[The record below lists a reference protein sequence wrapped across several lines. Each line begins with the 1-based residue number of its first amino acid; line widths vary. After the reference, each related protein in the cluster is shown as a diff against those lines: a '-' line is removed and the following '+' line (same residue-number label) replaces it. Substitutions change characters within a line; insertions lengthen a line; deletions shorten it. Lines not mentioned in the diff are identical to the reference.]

1 MSETVRPSEHAPS
14 FLVIHVTR
22 IGDTM
27 MGTPVPRA
35 ISRAFPA
42 SEITCLGHPNRY
54 SVLQNL
60 PFIHRVGAITKNR
73 ALWRGWLGRKK
84 WDYAIV
90 SGFDEP
96 LVAYALRVA
105 HKVVAFRQSDER
117 LNRQLYRVV
126 EPPPF
131 NSMHGVRQLLMLPEA
146 LGIVS
151 AGHRLA
157 YRVTQ
162 EEQAA
167 AQEQMRKLWPG
178 PTSPLVGLMLESFP
192 TKPYRDW
199 PAEHFVQLCR
209 HVLDAYPEACFI
221 LLGGGLPQ
229 EKIAL
234 FHDAFGQR
242 VANLSGRLSL
252 RQSAAIMA
260 ELDLYVGVD
269 TGPTHIAG
277 ALDVPMVA
285 LYHCLHPSVGLKPL
299 ERPRLWILDL
309 PLDEDEACSSH
320 TPLSRIT
327 VGAVWEY
334 AQAALAEFSPPHS
347 ISSDNTE
354 HAEHG

>member
-1 MSETVRPSEHAPS
+1 MPETAPIREHAPS

-35 ISRAFPA
+35 IARAFPG

-54 SVLQNL
+54 RVLENL
-60 PFIHRVGAITKNR
+60 PFIHCIGAITKNQ
-73 ALWRGWLGRKK
+73 ALWRGWLGGKK

-90 SGFDEP
+90 SGFDEL

-105 HKVVAFRQSDER
+105 HKVVAFQQADER

-146 LGIVS
+146 LGI
-151 AGHRLA
+151 APDGYRLA

-162 EEQAA
+162 EEQTAA
-167 AQEQMRKLWPG
+167 REQLRKLWPDRA
-178 PTSPLVGLMLESFP
+178 SPLVGLMLESFP

-199 PAEHFVQLCR
+199 PAEHFVQLSR
-209 HVLDAYPEACFI
+209 RILDAYPDACFI
-221 LLGGGLPQ
+221 LLGGGLPP
-229 EKIAL
+229 EKTAL
-234 FHDAFGQR
+234 FHEVFGQR
-242 VANLSGRLSL
+242 VANLSGCLSL

-285 LYHCLHPSVGLKPL
+285 LYHCLHPSEGLKPL
-299 ERPRLWILDL
+299 ERSRLWILDL
-309 PLDEDEACSSH
+309 PLDKGEICSSQ

-327 VGAVWEY
+327 VETVWEC
-334 AQAALAEFSPPHS
+334 ARAALAESLLPSS
-347 ISSDNTE
+347 ISANQP
-354 HAEHG
+354 EHG

>member
-1 MSETVRPSEHAPS
+1 
-14 FLVIHVTR
+14 
-22 IGDTM
+22 
-27 MGTPVPRA
+27 
-35 ISRAFPA
+35 
-42 SEITCLGHPNRY
+42 
-54 SVLQNL
+54 L
-60 PFIHRVGAITKNR
+60 PFIKHVGSISKNT
-73 ALWRGWLGRKK
+73 AVWRGRLGSKK

-90 SGFDEP
+90 TGFDEP

-105 HKVVAFRQSDER
+105 HKVVAFRQSDEC

-126 EPPPF
+126 APAPV
-131 NSMHGVRQLLMLPEA
+131 NSLHGVRQFLMLPDA
-146 LGIVS
+146 LGIS
-151 AGHRLA
+151 PDGYRLA

-167 AQEQMRKLWPG
+167 ARERLSKLRPTS
-178 PTSPLVGLMLESFP
+178 TSPLVGLMLESFP

-199 PAEHFVQLCR
+199 PAEYFVQLCH
-209 HVLDAYPEACFI
+209 HVLNTYPEACFI

-229 EKIAL
+229 EKVAL
-234 FHDAFGQR
+234 FHDTFGER

-277 ALDVPMVA
+277 ALDIPMVA
-285 LYHCLHPSVGLKPL
+285 LYHCLHPSEGLKPL

-309 PLDEDEACSSH
+309 PRYETEVCSSQ

-327 VGAVWEY
+327 VEAVWEC
-334 AQAALAEFSPPHS
+334 AKTALAEPLSPRS
-347 ISSDNTE
+347 ISSDQP
-354 HAEHG
+354 EHG